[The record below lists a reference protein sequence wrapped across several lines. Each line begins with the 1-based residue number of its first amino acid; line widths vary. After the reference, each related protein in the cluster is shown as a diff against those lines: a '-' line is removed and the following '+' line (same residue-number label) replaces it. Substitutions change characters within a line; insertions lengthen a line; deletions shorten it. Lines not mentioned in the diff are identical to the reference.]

1 MKYEFRWV
9 EPGTME
15 QKNVN
20 KKTGSRMY
28 SDPTADAAIGNVMRE
43 EKKKKKAKAE
53 KIDK

>member
-20 KKTGSRMY
+20 KRTGSRMY
-28 SDPTADAAIGNVMRE
+28 SDPTADEAIGKVMKE
-43 EKKKKKAKAE
+43 EKKKAMRKKLGK
-53 KIDK
+53 